1 MSFELIGL
9 AIISGLL
16 IGGMQAFLGLGGAIV
31 AVPLL
36 YFGFG
41 FPIHEASI
49 ASLGVIIFSSTI
61 GLIPKVKQKVID
73 YKIGLRVWVLAIP
86 GSIIGGLLAPVV
98 ADEIISLTFAA
109 ILFTSAGISML
120 HREELAER
128 KLAWPWFVLI
138 STAIGF
144 LAGFVGFGGGIFA
157 VPALLVAFRMSV
169 IRATSTALFIV
180 VLNSLVALA
189 VRSGEVFDVA
199 WLYPAIIAV
208 VAAIAAANLAKA
220 AKKTDPKITKRL
232 LLVTLLALGLAMLV
246 SALV

>member
-120 HREELAER
+120 HREELSER

-169 IRATSTALFIV
+169 IRATST
-180 VLNSLVALA
+180 
-189 VRSGEVFDVA
+189 
-199 WLYPAIIAV
+199 
-208 VAAIAAANLAKA
+208 
-220 AKKTDPKITKRL
+220 
-232 LLVTLLALGLAMLV
+232 
-246 SALV
+246 

>member
-1 MSFELIGL
+1 
-9 AIISGLL
+9 
-16 IGGMQAFLGLGGAIV
+16 
-31 AVPLL
+31 
-36 YFGFG
+36 
-41 FPIHEASI
+41 
-49 ASLGVIIFSSTI
+49 
-61 GLIPKVKQKVID
+61 
-73 YKIGLRVWVLAIP
+73 
-86 GSIIGGLLAPVV
+86 
-98 ADEIISLTFAA
+98 
-109 ILFTSAGISML
+109 
-120 HREELAER
+120 
-128 KLAWPWFVLI
+128 VLI

-232 LLVTLLALGLAMLV
+232 LLVTLLALGLAMLI